1 VKNAAFLVKFDDSE
15 MRFVRLKFDE
25 RLVVWTQILLFA
37 ACF

>member
-1 VKNAAFLVKFDDSE
+1 MKNAAFLVKFDDSE
-15 MRFVRLKFDE
+15 IRFARLKFDE